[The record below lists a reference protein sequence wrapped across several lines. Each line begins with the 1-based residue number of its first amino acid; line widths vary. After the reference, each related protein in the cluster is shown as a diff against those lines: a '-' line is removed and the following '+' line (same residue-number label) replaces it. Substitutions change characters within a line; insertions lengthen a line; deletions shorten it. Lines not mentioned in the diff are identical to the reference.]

1 MLGRNLELA
10 RNMVLDQLAEKRIV
24 AVGHHVV
31 IAQAAAHEYLFNAV
45 KLAQFAQQPQVIR
58 VVGFEVLARG
68 REQAALVFAQ
78 AVLLLLLAGR
88 EAEIRGRPADVVEVA
103 LEAGVPVVME
113 LPVCYASGSAEY
125 FAAGAISLF
134 EQLGCIDSICF
145 GSECGDYKVLE
156 RIARVTADEPEEYKF
171 SLQEALRKG
180 ISFPRARQMALKA
193 YLKDD
198 SLDVILEQP
207 NNILGIEYIK
217 ALYKKK
223 SSIKT
228 YTIKRMVSG
237 YHDEELTGSY
247 SSASAIR
254 KLLAYASS
262 SIHLEEEGMFDEPAM
277 SEVLTRLEG
286 QVPPSCIRL
295 LEEMHRTRYPI
306 YSNDFSLLLK
316 YKLLTET
323 SDTLVKYKDVT
334 EDLANRIMNHAN
346 DFITFDQFCD
356 LLKTRDMTYTR
367 ISRSL
372 FHILLDITN
381 EDMLSYQ
388 EEGYCQ
394 YARILGFRKDA
405 GQILSCLKNSSSVP
419 IITKLTQTEDLTPAG
434 LNMLS
439 KDIFASNLYESIIT
453 NKFKLPFINEYQ
465 HQIVRI

>member
-1 MLGRNLELA
+1 M
-10 RNMVLDQLAEKRIV
+10 KIV
-24 AVGHHVV
+24 GLITEYNPFHNGHLYHIQKAKEISGADAAVVV
-31 IAQAAAHEYLFNAV
+31 MSGNYVQ
-45 KLAQFAQQPQVIR
+45 
-58 VVGFEVLARG
+58 RG
-68 REQAALVFAQ
+68 A
-78 AVLLLLLAGR
+78 
-88 EAEIRGRPADVVEVA
+88 PAIMPKHLRAEVA

-113 LPVCYASGSAEY
+113 LPVCYAAGSAEY

-286 QVPPSCIRL
+286 QAPPSCIRL

-419 IITKLTQTEDLTPAG
+419 IITKLTQTEDLTPVG